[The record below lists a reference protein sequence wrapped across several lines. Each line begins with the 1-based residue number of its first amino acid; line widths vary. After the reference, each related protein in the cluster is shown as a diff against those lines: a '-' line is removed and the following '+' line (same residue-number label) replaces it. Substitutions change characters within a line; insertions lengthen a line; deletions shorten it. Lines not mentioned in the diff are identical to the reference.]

1 MKKVKQAI
9 CIAALAGSLA
19 SPAAWAD
26 HSTSELGLW
35 ESLLAQ
41 LQLLGLWDAAP
52 LADDLNVDPGTSGQ
66 VSPVTPPSGHGP
78 GDQAE
83 LGPNVAVGG

>member
-26 HSTSELGLW
+26 DSADGGQGILDA
-35 ESLLAQ
+35 LLAQ
-41 LQLLGLWDAAP
+41 LEALWLGESNP
-52 LADDLNVDPGTSGQ
+52 PVDDLGAAMAE
-66 VSPVTPPSGHGP
+66 GP
-78 GDQAE
+78 GNQPE
-83 LGPNVAVGG
+83 LGPVALPNG